1 MSKRAV
7 VSHHEPP
14 TGNFASY
21 TLGFVLSIA
30 LTVLAYLLVVH
41 RSAAHHTLIV
51 VIITMALVQFL
62 VQIIFFLH
70 LGTETRPRWKLLAF
84 GFMVMTV
91 TILVFGSLWIMDNL
105 NYHMMSPHEEQV
117 YLHDHEGL

>member
-1 MSKRAV
+1 MNKRAI

-14 TGNFASY
+14 TGNLASY

-30 LTVLAYLLVVH
+30 LTVLAYLLVVNH
-41 RSAAHHTLIV
+41 SAMRHTLL
-51 VIITMALVQFL
+51 VIIIVMALVQFL
-62 VQIIFFLH
+62 VQLIFFLH
-70 LGTETRPRWKLLAF
+70 LGTETKPRWKLLAF

-91 TILVFGSLWIMDNL
+91 AILVFGSLWIMDNL
-105 NYHMMSPHEEQV
+105 NYHMMSPAEENT